1 MEEAPSK
8 QTQDEMQQMREHC
21 DELKR
26 MNGEAN

>member
-8 QTQDEMQQMREHC
+8 RTQDEMQQMREHL

-26 MNGEAN
+26 MNRE

>member
-8 QTQDEMQQMREHC
+8 QTQDEMQQMREHF

-26 MNGEAN
+26 MNGK